1 MGEFLS
7 LTAVR
12 TVAMFEETAVKTG
25 DYTPFLTIDPVT
37 MIATLLNTLILFLVL
52 KHFLF
57 KPVNKILDERKEK
70 VEKTYKEADDKL
82 TEASRLETEYTE
94 KLANAKAES
103 AEIVKNAT
111 KRAQLRSDE
120 IIAEAKTEA
129 SGLIVKAN
137 ADIEKEKKRAV
148 NQIKDEISDIALMV
162 AERLSKRKSAPRIT
176 KDLSKTLFR
185 NSVKMTKNK
194 LAEKG

>member
-120 IIAEAKTEA
+120 IIAEAKAEA

-162 AERLSKRKSAPRIT
+162 AEKVVEKEISPKDHERLIENFISEFGE
-176 KDLSKTLFR
+176 DD
-185 NSVKMTKNK
+185 
-194 LAEKG
+194 EK

>member
-12 TVAMFEETAVKTG
+12 TVAMFEETAVKAG

-57 KPVNKILDERKEK
+57 KPVNKILDERREK

-162 AERLSKRKSAPRIT
+162 AEKVVEKEISPKDHERLIENFISEFGG
-176 KDLSKTLFR
+176 DD
-185 NSVKMTKNK
+185 
-194 LAEKG
+194 EK

>member
-25 DYTPFLTIDPVT
+25 DYTPILTIDPVT

-162 AERLSKRKSAPRIT
+162 AEKVVEKEISPKDHERLIENFISEFGE
-176 KDLSKTLFR
+176 DD
-185 NSVKMTKNK
+185 
-194 LAEKG
+194 EK

>member
-12 TVAMFEETAVKTG
+12 TVAMFEDTAVNTG

-162 AERLSKRKSAPRIT
+162 AEKVVEKEISPKDHERLIENFISEFGE
-176 KDLSKTLFR
+176 DD
-185 NSVKMTKNK
+185 
-194 LAEKG
+194 EK

>member
-162 AERLSKRKSAPRIT
+162 AEKVVEKEISPKDHERLIENCISEFGE
-176 KDLSKTLFR
+176 DE
-185 NSVKMTKNK
+185 
-194 LAEKG
+194 EK

>member
-1 MGEFLS
+1 
-7 LTAVR
+7 
-12 TVAMFEETAVKTG
+12 
-25 DYTPFLTIDPVT
+25 

-162 AERLSKRKSAPRIT
+162 AEKVVEKEISPKDHERLIENFISEFGE
-176 KDLSKTLFR
+176 DD
-185 NSVKMTKNK
+185 
-194 LAEKG
+194 EK

>member
-7 LTAVR
+7 LTAMK

-162 AERLSKRKSAPRIT
+162 AEKVVEKEISPKDHERLIENFISEFGE
-176 KDLSKTLFR
+176 DD
-185 NSVKMTKNK
+185 
-194 LAEKG
+194 EK

>member
-12 TVAMFEETAVKTG
+12 TVAMFEETAVKAG

-129 SGLIVKAN
+129 SSLIVKAN

-162 AERLSKRKSAPRIT
+162 AEKVVEKEISPKDHERLIENFISEFGG
-176 KDLSKTLFR
+176 DD
-185 NSVKMTKNK
+185 
-194 LAEKG
+194 EK

>member
-137 ADIEKEKKRAV
+137 ADIEKEKKRDV

-162 AERLSKRKSAPRIT
+162 AEKVVEKEISPKDHERLIENFISEFGE
-176 KDLSKTLFR
+176 DD
-185 NSVKMTKNK
+185 
-194 LAEKG
+194 EK